1 VLRLLLVIVAMVQR
15 VMAERAPAIESAP
28 SVDEPS
34 LLLDLVLMLPLAPR
48 TFRLVLMHS
57 AGLPGQ
63 RDTWSWARLG
73 GASRA
78 PHDCYDTNGNS

>member
-1 VLRLLLVIVAMVQR
+1 MVQR

-48 TFRLVLMHS
+48 TFLLVLVHS
-57 AGLPGQ
+57 AGLPG
-63 RDTWSWARLG
+63 
-73 GASRA
+73 
-78 PHDCYDTNGNS
+78 